1 MPTKVG
7 IHDFATRSKGKPWM
21 LTFVSMTGNVMR

>member
-7 IHDFATRSKGKPWM
+7 IHDFPLLHASKSWM
-21 LTFVSMTGNVMR
+21 VRLRHWCPAR